1 MSGLCQWA
9 FALAPVPGVTASVV
23 ELLSLGVH
31 DGSSS
36 HCIHGE
42 SWTFLSTKLLIFA

>member
-9 FALAPVPGVTASVV
+9 SALAPVPGVIASVV

-31 DGSSS
+31 DGSSGN
-36 HCIHGE
+36 CIREE
-42 SWTFLSTKLLIFA
+42 SWGFFSQSY